1 MSTISFGGL
10 ASGMDTESI
19 VTELMKIEHRPIDRL
34 EDDKEYFQSRLNAYS
49 EFDAK
54 LKNLATSLED
64 LDTAD
69 EFRSYE
75 ATAASDEFFSMD
87 ASSSAKPGSYSVEVV
102 QLAQVQKDVSNGYAS
117 SSEGIFTAGTID
129 INGTTITVDDGDA
142 LSTIVD
148 KINAANTG
156 DNPTGVSAALIND
169 GTENGYRIVL
179 SGDDASTDFTATVDG
194 VSDGTTDLS
203 FTTTQEAQQ
212 AEVNIDGITIV
223 SNNNTLNDAIPGVSL
238 SLLKENDPGESTR
251 IDVTVNEQGI
261 EEKVNS
267 FVSAYNDIIRFVA
280 DQQDTSW
287 GSDSGFQG
295 TKRRLQSLLSTTIEG
310 SGDYQSLVSIGIKT
324 NKDDGTISLD
334 SAKFSEALNNDFD
347 NVEKLFTGGD
357 DFDGISQK
365 FTSYLDS
372 MTDSIDGLYA
382 TKKTSTD
389 QTVKRIDNNIESLER
404 RLEMREKTLRA
415 QFDAM
420 EQLMSSMNST
430 SSYLDQQFSSLNSSS
445 K

>member
-1 MSTISFGGL
+1 MSTITFGGL
-10 ASGMDTESI
+10 ASGMDTDTI

-34 EDDKEYFQSRLNAYS
+34 EDDKEYFQSRLDAFS

-54 LKNLATSLED
+54 LQNLNTALKD
-64 LDTAD
+64 LDTPD
-69 EFRSYE
+69 EFRSYQ
-75 ATAASDEFFSMD
+75 ATATSEEYFSMD
-87 ASSSAKPGSYSVEVV
+87 ASSSAQPGSYSVEVV

-117 SSEGIFTAGTID
+117 ASEGNFTSGTID
-129 INGTTITVDDGDA
+129 INGTTITVDDGDS

-156 DNPTGVSAALIND
+156 DEATGVSAALIND

-179 SGDDASTDFTATVDG
+179 SGQDASTDFTATVDG

-203 FTTTQEAQQ
+203 FTNTQQAQQ
-212 AEVNIDGITIV
+212 AEVNIDGISIV
-223 SNNNTLNDAIPGVSL
+223 SNNNTLKNAIPGVTL
-238 SLLKENDPGESTR
+238 SLVQENNPGESTR
-251 IDVTVNEQGI
+251 IDVAVDEQGI

-287 GSDSGFQG
+287 GSDSGLQG
-295 TKRRLQSLLSTTIEG
+295 TKRRLQSLLTTSIEG
-310 SGDYQSLVSIGIKT
+310 DGAYQTLVSIGIKT

-334 SAKFSEALNNDFD
+334 SAKFSDALNNNFD
-347 NVEKLFTGGD
+347 DVEKLFTGD
-357 DFDGISQK
+357 DNVDGIATK

-382 TKKTSTD
+382 SRKTSTE
-389 QTVKRIDNNIESLER
+389 QTVKRIDNNIASLER
-404 RLEMREKTLRA
+404 RLDMREKTLRA

-420 EQLMSSMNST
+420 ETLMSSMNST
-430 SSYLDQQFSSLNSSS
+430 SSYLSQQFSTTS